1 MREPQR
7 VRHDFLVERGKNM
20 NIISKKKQGVI
31 AIICAIAMVVTSLTI
46 YNPREAKADTD
57 YSQLTYDY
65 KNKGEA
71 YMKGAETTKSQWR
84 VAVDTSQSTG
94 DIVNWMTK
102 GDGNLNFYNDM
113 FMNVTW
119 HGVYL
124 NATLEINGV
133 KVKDGAEGV
142 QLYAAAEIHVNAKTW
157 INNNAYNVVKVT
169 SADETQY
176 VTFIVATGN
185 KVDTST
191 EESTELQKPAAPTG
205 LVANI
210 NDLKTNYTIAF
221 ANVATATSYK
231 FYLDGKLV
239 KDITNGGVVTIE
251 ELKLEEGKTYTFGV
265 SAVNAAGE
273 SDISTVSV
281 TVPSKETETS
291 TGSTEETT
299 EAFDPST
306 ITEWTA
312 VKGSTTMSYYIA
324 NDAAGKVSVQ
334 PEMHGDNLYAAFKIA
349 AKFKSVVLNDESI
362 TPRDGAD
369 VEIAKTSFKE
379 GYNKLVV
386 TNFYGNESV
395 TIYFKVEKEEETT
408 TKPYKDGEVLVNE
421 SNVIKEVPAYES
433 GNEYQNEYK
442 NSGIKFVNGKKYVAE
457 VVVSST
463 AAKKIKLVFQKNGEK
478 NNNDWSPVAD
488 GYDVEIAAGNKVK
501 ITYVFTSNLNVD
513 DGIYDI
519 YLGSVADATTLVFES
534 KKLTTYNEVPAGVQ
548 TGIEVVPAPATYTV
562 TVDGAP
568 TSVAEGSTYTFGD
581 NAQGY
586 YDTTNSV
593 AYASGEKITVNSD
606 ITVTS
611 IKLNVAMQKG
621 ASVRLATPTGLRF
634 QTVITSGNDIAVS
647 DILNKDFVT
656 TGTLITTFDLFSA
669 NGNVLDKDSK
679 YTNLDIANSGWYN
692 DEVGKFCG
700 SIIKI
705 KTDNYEKK
713 FVGVGYATI
722 TYHNGD
728 KYSIYADVN
737 ETDNA
742 RSIYYVANAVKEAG
756 YKNCDAAQKAII
768 DKYLAKE
775 AF

>member
-1 MREPQR
+1 MI
-7 VRHDFLVERGKNM
+7 FIERGKNM

-31 AIICAIAMVVTSLTI
+31 AIICAIAMIVTSLTI
-46 YNPREAKADTD
+46 YNPRETKADNTD
-57 YSQLTYDY
+57 YSTLEFTKVTEPMDSTYAYCITENTLTDF
-65 KNKGEA
+65 G
-71 YMKGAETTKSQWR
+71 R
-84 VAVDTSQSTG
+84 
-94 DIVNWMTK
+94 
-102 GDGNLNFYNDM
+102 LNFYGTY
-113 FMNVTW
+113 FMQVIGSGNSKMKEATVTIDGKVQTDTTIAFDRADAITGFNVSN
-119 HGVYL
+119 L
-124 NATLEINGV
+124 S
-133 KVKDGAEGV
+133 
-142 QLYAAAEIHVNAKTW
+142 
-157 INNNAYNVVKVT
+157 NNAYHELKIEG
-169 SADETQY
+169 DG
-176 VTFIVATGN
+176 GN
-185 KVDTST
+185 ITIILKKGSVNGET
-191 EESTELQKPAAPTG
+191 EESTELKAPAAPDG

-210 NDLKTNYTIAF
+210 NDVKTNYTIAF

-231 FYLDGKLV
+231 FYLGEKFV
-239 KDITNGGVVTIE
+239 KEITNGGVVTIA
-251 ELKLEEGKTYTFGV
+251 ELQLVEGQTYTFGV

-273 SDISTVSV
+273 SAISTVEV
-281 TVPSKETETS
+281 TVPSKS
-291 TGSTEETT
+291 EETT
-299 EAFDPST
+299 EPTEPTEPFDPST
-306 ITEWTA
+306 ITDWTP
-312 VKGSTTMSYYIA
+312 VGSSTIMSYYIA
-324 NDAAGKVSVQ
+324 NDAAGKVSVK
-334 PEMHGDNLYAAFKIA
+334 PEMHGDNLYVAFSLA

-362 TPRDGAD
+362 TPRAGAD

-386 TNFYGNESV
+386 TDYYGKESV
-395 TIYFKVEKEEETT
+395 TIYFKVVSATEK
-408 TKPYKDGEVLVNE
+408 TKYK
-421 SNVIKEVPAYES
+421 
-433 GNEYQNEYK
+433 
-442 NSGIKFVNGKKYVAE
+442 
-457 VVVSST
+457 
-463 AAKKIKLVFQKNGEK
+463 
-478 NNNDWSPVAD
+478 
-488 GYDVEIAAGNKVK
+488 
-501 ITYVFTSNLNVD
+501 
-513 DGIYDI
+513 
-519 YLGSVADATTLVFES
+519 
-534 KKLTTYNEVPAGVQ
+534 
-548 TGIEVVPAPATYTV
+548 V
-562 TVDGAP
+562 TVDGTP
-568 TSVAEGSTYTFGD
+568 TEVEEGAEYTFGD

-586 YDTTNSV
+586 YDTTNKV

-634 QTVITSGNDIAVS
+634 QTVITSENDIAAS

-669 NGNVLDKDSK
+669 NGNVLNKDSK

-705 KTDNYEKK
+705 KTGNYEKK

>member
-1 MREPQR
+1 
-7 VRHDFLVERGKNM
+7 M
-20 NIISKKKQGVI
+20 NVISKKKQGII

-65 KNKGEA
+65 KNKGES
-71 YMKGAETTKSQWR
+71 YMKGAETTKSKWR

-102 GDGNLNFYNDM
+102 GDGNLNFYGEM

-119 HGVYL
+119 HGVYPD
-124 NATLEINGV
+124 ATLEINGV
-133 KVKDGAEGV
+133 KVEEGAEGV
-142 QLYAAAEIHVNAKTW
+142 QAYASAEIHVNAKTW

-169 SADETQY
+169 SKDETQY

-191 EESTELQKPAAPTG
+191 EESTELQKPVAPTG

-231 FYLDGKLV
+231 FYLDGEYK
-239 KDITNGGVVTIE
+239 KDITNGGIVTIE
-251 ELKLEEGKTYTFGV
+251 ELGLKAGQTYKFGV
-265 SAVNAAGE
+265 SAVNKAGE
-273 SDISTVSV
+273 SDISEISV
-281 TVPSKETETS
+281 TVPSKETET
-291 TGSTEETT
+291 TGSEETT
-299 EAFDPST
+299 ETLDPST
-306 ITEWTA
+306 IKDWTE
-312 VKGSTTMSYYIA
+312 VKDSKNTMLYYIA
-324 NDAAGKVSVQ
+324 NKASDKVSVK
-334 PEMHGDNLYAAFKIA
+334 PEMHGDNLYAAFTLA
-349 AKFKSVVLNDESI
+349 AKFKSVELNGETI
-362 TPRDGAD
+362 IPREGAD
-369 VEIAKTSFKE
+369 IEIPKTSFSKE
-379 GYNKLVV
+379 YNKLVV
-386 TNFYGNESV
+386 TNHYGSETV
-395 TIYFKVEKEEETT
+395 TIYFKVVSATEK
-408 TKPYKDGEVLVNE
+408 TKYK
-421 SNVIKEVPAYES
+421 
-433 GNEYQNEYK
+433 
-442 NSGIKFVNGKKYVAE
+442 
-457 VVVSST
+457 
-463 AAKKIKLVFQKNGEK
+463 
-478 NNNDWSPVAD
+478 
-488 GYDVEIAAGNKVK
+488 
-501 ITYVFTSNLNVD
+501 
-513 DGIYDI
+513 
-519 YLGSVADATTLVFES
+519 
-534 KKLTTYNEVPAGVQ
+534 
-548 TGIEVVPAPATYTV
+548 V
-562 TVDGAP
+562 TVDGTP
-568 TSVAEGSTYTFGD
+568 TEVEEGSTYTFGD

-586 YDTTNSV
+586 YDTTNKV
-593 AYASGEKITVNSD
+593 AYASGETITVNSN

-679 YTNLDIANSGWYN
+679 YTKLDIANSGWYD

-713 FVGVGYATI
+713 FVGVGYVTI
-722 TYHNGD
+722 KYNNGKTY
-728 KYSIYADVN
+728 SVYADVN

>member
-1 MREPQR
+1 
-7 VRHDFLVERGKNM
+7 M

-31 AIICAIAMVVTSLTI
+31 AIICAIAMIVTSLTI
-46 YNPREAKADTD
+46 YNPREAKADT
-57 YSQLTYDY
+57 S
-65 KNKGEA
+65 
-71 YMKGAETTKSQWR
+71 
-84 VAVDTSQSTG
+84 VAVDGKQYSVTVSDGSAWTG
-94 DIVNWMTK
+94 FVCQGIFDSARIHFAWGIGVDANSITASINENELKIDGKNANGMFIPLTEVSGLEIGSYEIVVKATTIASESSPAK
-102 GDGNLNFYNDM
+102 EI
-113 FMNVTW
+113 VAK
-119 HGVYL
+119 
-124 NATLEINGV
+124 ATLKIE
-133 KVKDGAEGV
+133 KVEG
-142 QLYAAAEIHVNAKTW
+142 T
-157 INNNAYNVVKVT
+157 
-169 SADETQY
+169 
-176 VTFIVATGN
+176 
-185 KVDTST
+185 
-191 EESTELQKPAAPTG
+191 TELQKPAAPTG

-210 NDLKTNYTIAF
+210 NALNTDYTIAF

-231 FYLDGKLV
+231 FYLDGKFV

-273 SDISTVSV
+273 SDISTVEV
-281 TVPSKETETS
+281 KVPSKETETS

-312 VKGSTTMSYYIA
+312 VGGSTKMSYYIA
-324 NDAAGKVSVQ
+324 NDAAGKVSVK
-334 PEMHGDNLYAAFKIA
+334 PEMHGDNLYAAFTIA

-362 TPRDGAD
+362 TPRGGAD

-386 TNFYGNESV
+386 TDYYGKESV

-408 TKPYKDGEVLVNE
+408 AKPYKDGEVLVNE
-421 SNVIKEVPAYES
+421 TNVTKEVPAYT
-433 GNEYQNEYK
+433 GGDYWQNEYNNAPVK
-442 NSGIKFVNGKKYVAE
+442 YVKGKKYVAE

-463 AAKKIKLVFQKNGEK
+463 AAKAIKLVFQRVNIWDFVDA
-478 NNNDWSPVAD
+478 NQ
-488 GYDVEIAAGNKVK
+488 GYEAKIAAGNKVK
-501 ITYVFTSNLNVD
+501 ITYVFEATQETDNGNF
-513 DGIYDI
+513 DI

-548 TGIEVVPAPATYTV
+548 TGVEVLSAPATYTV
-562 TVDGAP
+562 TVDGTP
-568 TSVAEGSTYTFGD
+568 TSVTEGSTYTFGD

-669 NGNVLDKDSK
+669 NGNVL
-679 YTNLDIANSGWYN
+679 
-692 DEVGKFCG
+692 
-700 SIIKI
+700 I
-705 KTDNYEKK
+705 KT
-713 FVGVGYATI
+713 
-722 TYHNGD
+722 
-728 KYSIYADVN
+728 
-737 ETDNA
+737 
-742 RSIYYVANAVKEAG
+742 AN
-756 YKNCDAAQKAII
+756 ILI
-768 DKYLAKE
+768 
-775 AF
+775 

>member
-1 MREPQR
+1 
-7 VRHDFLVERGKNM
+7 M

-94 DIVNWMTK
+94 DIVNWMTT
-102 GDGNLNFYNDM
+102 GDGNLNFYGEM

-119 HGVYL
+119 HGVYPD
-124 NATLEINGV
+124 ATLEINGV
-133 KVKDGAEGV
+133 KVEKGAEGV
-142 QLYAAAEIHVNAKTW
+142 QVYAAAEIHVNAKNW

-191 EESTELQKPAAPTG
+191 EESTELQKPAAPIG

-231 FYLDGKLV
+231 FYLDGKFV

-281 TVPSKETETS
+281 TVPSKETET
-291 TGSTEETT
+291 TKGSEETT
-299 EAFDPST
+299 ETFDPST

-312 VKGSTTMSYYIA
+312 VGGSTTMSYYIA
-324 NDAAGKVSVQ
+324 NDAAGKVSVK
-334 PEMHGDNLYAAFKIA
+334 PEMHGDSLYAAFALA

-362 TPRDGAD
+362 TPCDGAD

-386 TNFYGNESV
+386 TDFYGKESV

-408 TKPYKDGEVLVNE
+408 TKPYKDGEVLVND
-421 SNVIKEVPAYES
+421 SNVTKEVPAYEN
-433 GNEYQNEYK
+433 GYYWQNEY
-442 NSGIKFVNGKKYVAE
+442 NNAPVNYVKGKKYVAE

-463 AAKKIKLVFQKNGEK
+463 AAKKIKLVFQRVNIWDFVDA
-478 NNNDWSPVAD
+478 NS
-488 GYDVEIAAGNKVK
+488 GYEAEIAAGNKVK
-501 ITYVFTSNLNVD
+501 ITYVFEATQETDNGNF
-513 DGIYDI
+513 DI

-548 TGIEVVPAPATYTV
+548 TGVEVVSAPATYTV
-562 TVDGAP
+562 TVDGTP
-568 TSVAEGSTYTFGD
+568 TSVTEGSTYTFGD

-593 AYASGEKITVNSD
+593 AYASGETITVNSN

-611 IKLNVAMQKG
+611 INLNVAMQKG

-705 KTDNYEKK
+705 KTGNYEKK

-742 RSIYYVANAVKEAG
+742 RSIYYVANAVKDAG

>member
-1 MREPQR
+1 
-7 VRHDFLVERGKNM
+7 M

-94 DIVNWMTK
+94 DIVNWMTT
-102 GDGNLNFYNDM
+102 GDGNLNFYGEM

-119 HGVYL
+119 HGVYPD
-124 NATLEINGV
+124 ATLEINGV
-133 KVKDGAEGV
+133 KVEKGAEGV
-142 QLYAAAEIHVNAKTW
+142 QVYAAAEIHVNAKNW

-231 FYLDGKLV
+231 FYLDGKFV

-281 TVPSKETETS
+281 TVPSKETET
-291 TGSTEETT
+291 TKGSEETT
-299 EAFDPST
+299 ETFDPST

-312 VKGSTTMSYYIA
+312 VGGSTTMSYYIA
-324 NDAAGKVSVQ
+324 NDAAGKVSVK
-334 PEMHGDNLYAAFKIA
+334 PEMHGDSLYAAFALA

-362 TPRDGAD
+362 TPRGGAD

-386 TNFYGNESV
+386 TDFYGKESV

-408 TKPYKDGEVLVNE
+408 TKPYKDGEVLVND
-421 SNVIKEVPAYES
+421 SNVTKEVPAYEN
-433 GNEYQNEYK
+433 GDYWQNEY
-442 NSGIKFVNGKKYVAE
+442 NNAPVNYVKGKKYVAE

-463 AAKKIKLVFQKNGEK
+463 AAKKIKLVFQRVNIWDFVDA
-478 NNNDWSPVAD
+478 NS
-488 GYDVEIAAGNKVK
+488 GYEAEIAAGNKVK
-501 ITYVFTSNLNVD
+501 ITYVFEATQETDNGNF
-513 DGIYDI
+513 DI

-548 TGIEVVPAPATYTV
+548 TGVEVVSAPATYTV
-562 TVDGAP
+562 TVDGTP
-568 TSVAEGSTYTFGD
+568 TSVTEGSTYTFGD

-586 YDTTNSV
+586 YDKTNSV

-634 QTVITSGNDIAVS
+634 QTVITSGNDIAAS

-669 NGNVLDKDSK
+669 NGNVLNKDSK

-705 KTDNYEKK
+705 KTGNYEKK

>member
-1 MREPQR
+1 
-7 VRHDFLVERGKNM
+7 M
-20 NIISKKKQGVI
+20 NVISKKKQGII

-65 KNKGEA
+65 KNKGES
-71 YMKGAETTKSQWR
+71 YMKGAETTKSKWR

-102 GDGNLNFYNDM
+102 GDGNLNFYGEM

-119 HGVYL
+119 HGVYPD
-124 NATLEINGV
+124 ATLEINGV
-133 KVKDGAEGV
+133 KVEEGAEGV
-142 QLYAAAEIHVNAKTW
+142 QAYASAEIHVNAKTW

-169 SADETQY
+169 SKDETQY

-191 EESTELQKPAAPTG
+191 EESTELQKPVAPTG

-231 FYLDGKLV
+231 FYLDGEYK
-239 KDITNGGVVTIE
+239 KDITNGGIVTIE
-251 ELKLEEGKTYTFGV
+251 ELGLKAGQTYKFGV
-265 SAVNAAGE
+265 SAVNKAGE
-273 SDISTVSV
+273 SDISEISV
-281 TVPSKETETS
+281 TVPSKETET
-291 TGSTEETT
+291 TKGSEETT
-299 EAFDPST
+299 ETFDPST

-312 VKGSTTMSYYIA
+312 VGGSTTMSYYIA
-324 NDAAGKVSVQ
+324 NDAAGKVSVK
-334 PEMHGDNLYAAFKIA
+334 PEMHGDSLYAAFALA

-362 TPRDGAD
+362 TPRGGAD

-386 TNFYGNESV
+386 TDFYGKESV

-408 TKPYKDGEVLVNE
+408 TKPYKDGEVLVND
-421 SNVIKEVPAYES
+421 SNVTKEVPAYEN
-433 GNEYQNEYK
+433 GDYWQNEY
-442 NSGIKFVNGKKYVAE
+442 NNAPVNYVKGKKYVAE

-463 AAKKIKLVFQKNGEK
+463 AAKKIKLVFQRVNIWDFVDA
-478 NNNDWSPVAD
+478 NS
-488 GYDVEIAAGNKVK
+488 GYEAEIAAGNKVK
-501 ITYVFTSNLNVD
+501 ITYVFEATQETDNGNF
-513 DGIYDI
+513 DI

-548 TGIEVVPAPATYTV
+548 TGVEVVSAPATYTV
-562 TVDGAP
+562 TVDGTP
-568 TSVAEGSTYTFGD
+568 TSVTEGSTYTFGD

-593 AYASGEKITVNSD
+593 AYASGETITVNSN

-611 IKLNVAMQKG
+611 INLNVAMQKG

-705 KTDNYEKK
+705 KTGNYEKK

-742 RSIYYVANAVKEAG
+742 RSIYYVANAVKDAG

>member
-1 MREPQR
+1 
-7 VRHDFLVERGKNM
+7 M
-20 NIISKKKQGVI
+20 NVISKKKQGII

-65 KNKGEA
+65 KNKGES
-71 YMKGAETTKSQWR
+71 YMKGAETTKSKWR

-102 GDGNLNFYNDM
+102 GDGNLNFYGEM
-113 FMNVTW
+113 FTNVTW
-119 HGVYL
+119 HGVYPD
-124 NATLEINGV
+124 ATLEINGV
-133 KVKDGAEGV
+133 KVEEGAEGV
-142 QLYAAAEIHVNAKTW
+142 QAYASAEIHVNAKTW

-169 SADETQY
+169 SKDETQY

-191 EESTELQKPAAPTG
+191 EESTELQKPVAPTG

-231 FYLDGKLV
+231 FYLDGEYK
-239 KDITNGGVVTIE
+239 KDITNGGIVTIE
-251 ELKLEEGKTYTFGV
+251 ELGLKAGQTYKFGV
-265 SAVNAAGE
+265 SAVNKAGE
-273 SDISTVSV
+273 SDISEISV
-281 TVPSKETETS
+281 TVPSKETET
-291 TGSTEETT
+291 TGSEETT
-299 EAFDPST
+299 ETLDPST
-306 ITEWTA
+306 IKDWTE
-312 VKGSTTMSYYIA
+312 VKDSKNTMLYYIA
-324 NDAAGKVSVQ
+324 NKASDKVSVK
-334 PEMHGDNLYAAFKIA
+334 PEMHGDNLYAAFTLA
-349 AKFKSVVLNDESI
+349 AKFKSVELNGETI
-362 TPRDGAD
+362 IPREGAD
-369 VEIAKTSFKE
+369 IEIPKTSFSKE
-379 GYNKLVV
+379 YNKLVV
-386 TNFYGNESV
+386 TNHYGSETV
-395 TIYFKVEKEEETT
+395 TIYFKVVSATEK
-408 TKPYKDGEVLVNE
+408 TKYK
-421 SNVIKEVPAYES
+421 
-433 GNEYQNEYK
+433 
-442 NSGIKFVNGKKYVAE
+442 
-457 VVVSST
+457 
-463 AAKKIKLVFQKNGEK
+463 
-478 NNNDWSPVAD
+478 
-488 GYDVEIAAGNKVK
+488 
-501 ITYVFTSNLNVD
+501 
-513 DGIYDI
+513 
-519 YLGSVADATTLVFES
+519 
-534 KKLTTYNEVPAGVQ
+534 
-548 TGIEVVPAPATYTV
+548 V
-562 TVDGAP
+562 TVDGTP
-568 TSVAEGSTYTFGD
+568 TEVEEGSTYTFGD

-586 YDTTNSV
+586 YDKTNSV

-634 QTVITSGNDIAVS
+634 QTVITSGNDIAES

-669 NGNVLDKDSK
+669 NGNVLNKDSK

-705 KTDNYEKK
+705 KTGNYEKK

>member
-1 MREPQR
+1 
-7 VRHDFLVERGKNM
+7 M
-20 NIISKKKQGVI
+20 NVISKKKQGII

-65 KNKGEA
+65 KNKGES
-71 YMKGAETTKSQWR
+71 YMKGAETTKSKWR

-102 GDGNLNFYNDM
+102 GDGNLNFYGEM

-119 HGVYL
+119 HGVYPD
-124 NATLEINGV
+124 ATLEINGV
-133 KVKDGAEGV
+133 KVEERAEGV
-142 QLYAAAEIHVNAKTW
+142 QAYASAEIHVNAKTW

-169 SADETQY
+169 SKDETQY

-191 EESTELQKPAAPTG
+191 EESTELQKPVAPTV

-231 FYLDGKLV
+231 FYLDGEYK
-239 KDITNGGVVTIE
+239 KDITNGGIVTIE
-251 ELKLEEGKTYTFGV
+251 ELGLKAGQTYKFGV
-265 SAVNAAGE
+265 SAVNKAGE
-273 SDISTVSV
+273 SDISEISV
-281 TVPSKETETS
+281 TVPSKETET
-291 TGSTEETT
+291 TGSEETT
-299 EAFDPST
+299 ETLDPST
-306 ITEWTA
+306 IKDWTE
-312 VKGSTTMSYYIA
+312 VKDSKNTMLYYIA
-324 NDAAGKVSVQ
+324 NKASDKVLVK
-334 PEMHGDNLYAAFKIA
+334 PEMHGDNLYAAFTLA
-349 AKFKSVVLNDESI
+349 AKFKSVELNGETI
-362 TPRDGAD
+362 IPREGAD
-369 VEIAKTSFKE
+369 IEIPKTSFSKE
-379 GYNKLVV
+379 YNKLVV
-386 TNFYGNESV
+386 TNHYGSETV
-395 TIYFKVEKEEETT
+395 TIYFKVVSATEK
-408 TKPYKDGEVLVNE
+408 TKYK
-421 SNVIKEVPAYES
+421 
-433 GNEYQNEYK
+433 
-442 NSGIKFVNGKKYVAE
+442 
-457 VVVSST
+457 
-463 AAKKIKLVFQKNGEK
+463 
-478 NNNDWSPVAD
+478 
-488 GYDVEIAAGNKVK
+488 
-501 ITYVFTSNLNVD
+501 
-513 DGIYDI
+513 
-519 YLGSVADATTLVFES
+519 
-534 KKLTTYNEVPAGVQ
+534 
-548 TGIEVVPAPATYTV
+548 V
-562 TVDGAP
+562 TVDGTP
-568 TSVAEGSTYTFGD
+568 TEVEEGSTYTFGD

-586 YDTTNSV
+586 YDKTNSV

-634 QTVITSGNDIAVS
+634 QTVITSGNDIAES

-669 NGNVLDKDSK
+669 NGNVLNKDSK

-705 KTDNYEKK
+705 KTGNYEKK

-742 RSIYYVANAVKEAG
+742 RSIYYAVKEAG

>member
-1 MREPQR
+1 M
-7 VRHDFLVERGKNM
+7 
-20 NIISKKKQGVI
+20 
-31 AIICAIAMVVTSLTI
+31 
-46 YNPREAKADTD
+46 
-57 YSQLTYDY
+57 
-65 KNKGEA
+65 
-71 YMKGAETTKSQWR
+71 
-84 VAVDTSQSTG
+84 AVDTSQSTG
-94 DIVNWMTK
+94 NIVKWMTT
-102 GDGNLNFYNDM
+102 GNGTLDFYNDM
-113 FMNVTW
+113 FMKVIW
-119 HGVYL
+119 HGDYSD
-124 NATLEINGV
+124 ATLEINGK
-133 KVKDGAEGV
+133 KVESKAEGV
-142 QLYAAAEIHVNAKTW
+142 QVYAPAEIHVNAKTW

-169 SADETQY
+169 SKDEKQY

-191 EESTELQKPAAPTG
+191 EESTELQKPAAPTS

-210 NDLKTNYTIAF
+210 NALNTDYTIAF
-221 ANVATATSYK
+221 ANVPTAERYE
-231 FYLDGKLV
+231 FYLDGVYKR
-239 KDITNGGVVTIE
+239 DITNGGVVTIE
-251 ELKLEEGKTYTFGV
+251 ELNLKAGQTYTFGV
-265 SAVNAAGE
+265 RAVNAAGKSE
-273 SDISTVSV
+273 ITTVSV
-281 TVPSKETETS
+281 TVPSKT
-291 TGSTEETT
+291 TGSEETT
-299 EAFDPST
+299 ETLDPST
-306 ITEWTA
+306 IKDWTE
-312 VKGSTTMSYYIA
+312 VGNSNKTMLYYIA
-324 NDAAGKVSVQ
+324 NKASDKVPTK
-334 PEMHGDNLYAAFKIA
+334 PEIRGDNLFASFTLAPKYK
-349 AKFKSVVLNDESI
+349 VELNGKAVK
-362 TPRDGAD
+362 PLDGA
-369 VEIAKTSFKE
+369 EISIAKTSFEE

-386 TNFYGNESV
+386 TNYYGNDSV
-395 TIYFKVEKEEETT
+395 TIY
-408 TKPYKDGEVLVNE
+408 
-421 SNVIKEVPAYES
+421 IK
-433 GNEYQNEYK
+433 
-442 NSGIKFVNGKKYVAE
+442 
-457 VVVSST
+457 VVSAT
-463 AAKKIKLVFQKNGEK
+463 EK
-478 NNNDWSPVAD
+478 TK
-488 GYDVEIAAGNKVK
+488 YK
-501 ITYVFTSNLNVD
+501 
-513 DGIYDI
+513 
-519 YLGSVADATTLVFES
+519 
-534 KKLTTYNEVPAGVQ
+534 
-548 TGIEVVPAPATYTV
+548 V
-562 TVDGAP
+562 TVDGTP
-568 TSVAEGSTYTFGD
+568 TEVEEGSTYTFGD

-634 QTVITSGNDIAVS
+634 QTVITSGNDIAAS

-669 NGNVLDKDSK
+669 NGNVLNKDSK

-705 KTDNYEKK
+705 KTGNYEKK

>member
-1 MREPQR
+1 
-7 VRHDFLVERGKNM
+7 M

-94 DIVNWMTK
+94 DIVNWMTT
-102 GDGNLNFYNDM
+102 GDGNLNFYGEM

-119 HGVYL
+119 HGVYPD
-124 NATLEINGV
+124 ATLEINGV
-133 KVKDGAEGV
+133 KVEKGAEGV
-142 QLYAAAEIHVNAKTW
+142 QVYAAAEIHVNAKNW

-191 EESTELQKPAAPTG
+191 EESTELQKPAAPIG

-231 FYLDGKLV
+231 FYLDGKFV

-281 TVPSKETETS
+281 TVPSKETET
-291 TGSTEETT
+291 TKGSEETT
-299 EAFDPST
+299 ETFDPST

-312 VKGSTTMSYYIA
+312 VGGSTTMSYYIA
-324 NDAAGKVSVQ
+324 NDAAGKVSVK
-334 PEMHGDNLYAAFKIA
+334 PEMHGDSLYAAFALA

-362 TPRDGAD
+362 TPRGGAD

-386 TNFYGNESV
+386 TDFYGKESV

-408 TKPYKDGEVLVNE
+408 TKPYKDGEVLVND
-421 SNVIKEVPAYES
+421 SNVTKEVPAYEN
-433 GNEYQNEYK
+433 GDYWQNEY
-442 NSGIKFVNGKKYVAE
+442 NNAPVNYVKGKKYVAE

-463 AAKKIKLVFQKNGEK
+463 AAKKIKLVFQRVNIWDFVDA
-478 NNNDWSPVAD
+478 NS
-488 GYDVEIAAGNKVK
+488 GYEAEIAAGNKVK
-501 ITYVFTSNLNVD
+501 ITYVFEATQETDNGNF
-513 DGIYDI
+513 DI

-548 TGIEVVPAPATYTV
+548 TGVEVVSAPATYTV
-562 TVDGAP
+562 TVDGTP
-568 TSVAEGSTYTFGD
+568 TSVTEGSTYTFGD

-593 AYASGEKITVNSD
+593 AYASGETITVNSN

-611 IKLNVAMQKG
+611 INLNVAMQKG

-705 KTDNYEKK
+705 KTGNYEKK

-742 RSIYYVANAVKEAG
+742 RSIYYVANAVKDAG

>member
-1 MREPQR
+1 MI
-7 VRHDFLVERGKNM
+7 FIERGKNM

-31 AIICAIAMVVTSLTI
+31 AIICAIAMIVTSLTI
-46 YNPREAKADTD
+46 YNPRETKADNTD
-57 YSQLTYDY
+57 YSTLEFTKVTEPMDSTYAYCITENTLTDF
-65 KNKGEA
+65 G
-71 YMKGAETTKSQWR
+71 R
-84 VAVDTSQSTG
+84 
-94 DIVNWMTK
+94 
-102 GDGNLNFYNDM
+102 LNFYGTY
-113 FMNVTW
+113 FMQVIGSGNSKMKEATVTIDGKVQTDTTIAFDRADAITGFNVSN
-119 HGVYL
+119 L
-124 NATLEINGV
+124 S
-133 KVKDGAEGV
+133 
-142 QLYAAAEIHVNAKTW
+142 
-157 INNNAYNVVKVT
+157 NNAYHELKIEG
-169 SADETQY
+169 DG
-176 VTFIVATGN
+176 GN
-185 KVDTST
+185 ITIILKKGSVNGET
-191 EESTELQKPAAPTG
+191 EESTELKAPAAPDG

-210 NDLKTNYTIAF
+210 NDVKTNYTIAF

-231 FYLDGKLV
+231 FYLGEKFV
-239 KDITNGGVVTIE
+239 KEITNGGVVTIA
-251 ELKLEEGKTYTFGV
+251 ELQLVEGQTYTFGV

-273 SDISTVSV
+273 SAISTVEV
-281 TVPSKETETS
+281 TVPSKS
-291 TGSTEETT
+291 EETT
-299 EAFDPST
+299 EPTEPTEPFDPST
-306 ITEWTA
+306 ITDWTP
-312 VKGSTTMSYYIA
+312 VGSSTIMSYYIA
-324 NDAAGKVSVQ
+324 NDASKKVTVK
-334 PEMHGDNLYAAFKIA
+334 PEMHGDNLYVAFSLA

-362 TPRDGAD
+362 TPRAGAD

-386 TNFYGNESV
+386 TDYYGKESV
-395 TIYFKVEKEEETT
+395 TIYFKVVSATEK
-408 TKPYKDGEVLVNE
+408 TKYK
-421 SNVIKEVPAYES
+421 
-433 GNEYQNEYK
+433 
-442 NSGIKFVNGKKYVAE
+442 
-457 VVVSST
+457 
-463 AAKKIKLVFQKNGEK
+463 
-478 NNNDWSPVAD
+478 
-488 GYDVEIAAGNKVK
+488 
-501 ITYVFTSNLNVD
+501 
-513 DGIYDI
+513 
-519 YLGSVADATTLVFES
+519 
-534 KKLTTYNEVPAGVQ
+534 
-548 TGIEVVPAPATYTV
+548 V
-562 TVDGAP
+562 TVDGTP
-568 TSVAEGSTYTFGD
+568 TEVEEGAEYTFGD

-586 YDTTNSV
+586 YDTTNKV

-634 QTVITSGNDIAVS
+634 QTVITSENDIAAS

-669 NGNVLDKDSK
+669 NGNVLNKDSK

-705 KTDNYEKK
+705 KTGNYEKK

>member
-1 MREPQR
+1 
-7 VRHDFLVERGKNM
+7 M

-94 DIVNWMTK
+94 DIVNWMTT
-102 GDGNLNFYNDM
+102 GDGNLNFYGEM

-119 HGVYL
+119 HGVYPD
-124 NATLEINGV
+124 ATLEINGV
-133 KVKDGAEGV
+133 KVEKGAEGV
-142 QLYAAAEIHVNAKTW
+142 QVYAAAEIHVNAKNW

-231 FYLDGKLV
+231 FYLDGKFV

-281 TVPSKETETS
+281 TVPSKETET
-291 TGSTEETT
+291 TKGSEETT
-299 EAFDPST
+299 ETFDPST

-312 VKGSTTMSYYIA
+312 VGGSTTMSYYIA
-324 NDAAGKVSVQ
+324 NDAAGKVSVK
-334 PEMHGDNLYAAFKIA
+334 PEMHGDSLYAAFALA

-362 TPRDGAD
+362 TPRGGAD

-386 TNFYGNESV
+386 TDFYGKESV

-408 TKPYKDGEVLVNE
+408 TKPYKDGEVLVND
-421 SNVIKEVPAYES
+421 SNVTKEVPAYEN
-433 GNEYQNEYK
+433 GDYWQNEY
-442 NSGIKFVNGKKYVAE
+442 NNAPVNYVKGKKYVAE

-463 AAKKIKLVFQKNGEK
+463 AAKKIKLVFQRVNIWDFVDA
-478 NNNDWSPVAD
+478 NS
-488 GYDVEIAAGNKVK
+488 GYEAEIAAGNKVK
-501 ITYVFTSNLNVD
+501 ITYVFEATQETDNGNF
-513 DGIYDI
+513 DI

-534 KKLTTYNEVPAGVQ
+534 KKLATYNEVPAGVQ
-548 TGIEVVPAPATYTV
+548 TGVEVVSAPATYTV
-562 TVDGAP
+562 TVDGTP
-568 TSVAEGSTYTFGD
+568 TSVTEGSTYTFGD

-593 AYASGEKITVNSD
+593 AYASGETITVNSN

-611 IKLNVAMQKG
+611 INLNVAMQKG

-705 KTDNYEKK
+705 KTGNYEKK

-742 RSIYYVANAVKEAG
+742 RSIYYVANAVKDAG

>member
-1 MREPQR
+1 
-7 VRHDFLVERGKNM
+7 M

-94 DIVNWMTK
+94 DIVNWMTT
-102 GDGNLNFYNDM
+102 GDGNLNFYGEM

-119 HGVYL
+119 HGVYPD
-124 NATLEINGV
+124 ATLEINGV
-133 KVKDGAEGV
+133 KVEKGAEGV
-142 QLYAAAEIHVNAKTW
+142 QVYAAAEIHVNAKNW

-231 FYLDGKLV
+231 FYLDGKFV

-281 TVPSKETETS
+281 TVPSKETET
-291 TGSTEETT
+291 TKGSEETT
-299 EAFDPST
+299 ETFDPST

-312 VKGSTTMSYYIA
+312 VGGSTTMSYYIA
-324 NDAAGKVSVQ
+324 NDAAGKVSVK
-334 PEMHGDNLYAAFKIA
+334 PEMHGDSLYAAFALA

-362 TPRDGAD
+362 TPRGGAD

-386 TNFYGNESV
+386 TDFYGKESV

-408 TKPYKDGEVLVNE
+408 TKPYKDGEVLVND
-421 SNVIKEVPAYES
+421 SNVTKEVPAYEN
-433 GNEYQNEYK
+433 GDYWQNEY
-442 NSGIKFVNGKKYVAE
+442 NNAPVNYVKGKKYVAE

-463 AAKKIKLVFQKNGEK
+463 AAKKIKLVFQRVNIWDFVDA
-478 NNNDWSPVAD
+478 NS
-488 GYDVEIAAGNKVK
+488 GYEAEIAAGNKVK
-501 ITYVFTSNLNVD
+501 ITYVFEATQETDNGNF
-513 DGIYDI
+513 DI

-548 TGIEVVPAPATYTV
+548 TGVEVVSAPATYTV
-562 TVDGAP
+562 TVDGTP
-568 TSVAEGSTYTFGD
+568 TSVTEGSTYTFGD

-593 AYASGEKITVNSD
+593 AYASGETITVNSN

-611 IKLNVAMQKG
+611 INLNVAMQKG

-669 NGNVLDKDSK
+669 NGSVLNKDSK
-679 YTNLDIANSGWYN
+679 YTKLDIANSGWYD

-713 FVGVGYATI
+713 FVGVGYVTI
-722 TYHNGD
+722 KYNNGKTY
-728 KYSIYADVN
+728 SVCADVN

>member
-1 MREPQR
+1 
-7 VRHDFLVERGKNM
+7 M

-94 DIVNWMTK
+94 DIVNWMTT
-102 GDGNLNFYNDM
+102 GDGNLNFYGEM

-119 HGVYL
+119 HGVYPD
-124 NATLEINGV
+124 ATLEINGV
-133 KVKDGAEGV
+133 KVEKGAEGV
-142 QLYAAAEIHVNAKTW
+142 QVYAAAEIHVNAKNW

-231 FYLDGKLV
+231 FYLDGKFV

-281 TVPSKETETS
+281 TVPSKETET
-291 TGSTEETT
+291 TKGSEETT
-299 EAFDPST
+299 ETFDPST

-312 VKGSTTMSYYIA
+312 VGGSTTMSYYIA
-324 NDAAGKVSVQ
+324 NDAAGKVSVK
-334 PEMHGDNLYAAFKIA
+334 PEMHGDSLYAAFALA

-362 TPRDGAD
+362 TPRGGAD

-386 TNFYGNESV
+386 TDFYGKESV

-408 TKPYKDGEVLVNE
+408 TKPYKDGEVLVND
-421 SNVIKEVPAYES
+421 SNVTKEVPAYEN
-433 GNEYQNEYK
+433 GDYWQNEY
-442 NSGIKFVNGKKYVAE
+442 NNAPVNYVKGKKYVAE

-463 AAKKIKLVFQKNGEK
+463 AAKKIKLVFQRVNIWDFVDA
-478 NNNDWSPVAD
+478 NS
-488 GYDVEIAAGNKVK
+488 GYEAEIAAGNKVK
-501 ITYVFTSNLNVD
+501 ITYVFEATQETDNGNF
-513 DGIYDI
+513 DI

-548 TGIEVVPAPATYTV
+548 TGVEVVSAPATYTV
-562 TVDGAP
+562 TVDGTP
-568 TSVAEGSTYTFGD
+568 TSVTEGSTYTFGD

-593 AYASGEKITVNSD
+593 AYASGETITVNSN

-611 IKLNVAMQKG
+611 INLNVAMQKG
-621 ASVRLATPTGLRF
+621 TSVRLATPTGLRF

-656 TGTLITTFDLFSA
+656 TGTLITTFVYL
-669 NGNVLDKDSK
+669 VQMEMYL
-679 YTNLDIANSGWYN
+679 
-692 DEVGKFCG
+692 
-700 SIIKI
+700 I
-705 KTDNYEKK
+705 KT
-713 FVGVGYATI
+713 
-722 TYHNGD
+722 
-728 KYSIYADVN
+728 
-737 ETDNA
+737 
-742 RSIYYVANAVKEAG
+742 AN
-756 YKNCDAAQKAII
+756 ILI
-768 DKYLAKE
+768 
-775 AF
+775 

>member
-1 MREPQR
+1 
-7 VRHDFLVERGKNM
+7 M

-94 DIVNWMTK
+94 DIVNWMTT
-102 GDGNLNFYNDM
+102 GDGNLNFYGEM

-119 HGVYL
+119 HGVYPD
-124 NATLEINGV
+124 ATLEINGV
-133 KVKDGAEGV
+133 KVEKGAEGV
-142 QLYAAAEIHVNAKTW
+142 QVYAAAEIHVNAKNW

-231 FYLDGKLV
+231 FYLDGKFV

-281 TVPSKETETS
+281 TVPSKETET
-291 TGSTEETT
+291 TKGSEETT
-299 EAFDPST
+299 ETFDPST

-312 VKGSTTMSYYIA
+312 VGGSTTMSYYIA
-324 NDAAGKVSVQ
+324 NDAAGKVSVK
-334 PEMHGDNLYAAFKIA
+334 PEMHGDSLYAAFALA

-362 TPRDGAD
+362 TPRGGAD

-386 TNFYGNESV
+386 TDFYGKESV

-408 TKPYKDGEVLVNE
+408 TKPYKDGEVLVND
-421 SNVIKEVPAYES
+421 SNVTKEVPAYEN
-433 GNEYQNEYK
+433 GDYWQNEY
-442 NSGIKFVNGKKYVAE
+442 NNAPVNYVKGKKYVAE

-463 AAKKIKLVFQKNGEK
+463 AAKKIKLVFQRVNIWDFVDA
-478 NNNDWSPVAD
+478 NS
-488 GYDVEIAAGNKVK
+488 GYEAEIAAGNKVK
-501 ITYVFTSNLNVD
+501 ITYVFEATQETDNGNF
-513 DGIYDI
+513 DI

-548 TGIEVVPAPATYTV
+548 TGVEVVSAPATYTV
-562 TVDGAP
+562 IVDGTP
-568 TSVAEGSTYTFGD
+568 TSVTEGSTYTFGD

-593 AYASGEKITVNSD
+593 AYASGETITVNSN

-611 IKLNVAMQKG
+611 INLNVAMQKG

-705 KTDNYEKK
+705 KTGNYEKK

-742 RSIYYVANAVKEAG
+742 RSIYYVANAVKDAG

>member
-1 MREPQR
+1 
-7 VRHDFLVERGKNM
+7 M

-31 AIICAIAMVVTSLTI
+31 AIICAIAMIVTSLTI

-94 DIVNWMTK
+94 DIVNWMTT
-102 GDGNLNFYNDM
+102 GDGNLNFYGEM

-119 HGVYL
+119 QGVYPD
-124 NATLEINGV
+124 ATLEINGV
-133 KVKDGAEGV
+133 KVEKGAEGV
-142 QLYAAAEIHVNAKTW
+142 QVYAAAEIHVNAKNW

-231 FYLDGKLV
+231 FYLDGKFV

-281 TVPSKETETS
+281 TVPSKETET
-291 TGSTEETT
+291 TKGSEETT
-299 EAFDPST
+299 ETFDPST

-312 VKGSTTMSYYIA
+312 VGGSTTMSYYIA
-324 NDAAGKVSVQ
+324 NDAAGKVSVK
-334 PEMHGDNLYAAFKIA
+334 PEMHGDSLYAAFALA

-362 TPRDGAD
+362 TPRGGAD

-386 TNFYGNESV
+386 TDFYGKESV

-408 TKPYKDGEVLVNE
+408 TKPYKDGEVLVND
-421 SNVIKEVPAYES
+421 SNVTKEVPAYEN
-433 GNEYQNEYK
+433 GDYWQNEY
-442 NSGIKFVNGKKYVAE
+442 NNAPVNYVKGKKYVAE

-463 AAKKIKLVFQKNGEK
+463 AAKKIKLVFQRVNIWDFVDA
-478 NNNDWSPVAD
+478 NS
-488 GYDVEIAAGNKVK
+488 GYEAEIAAGNKVK
-501 ITYVFTSNLNVD
+501 ITYVFEATQETDNGNF
-513 DGIYDI
+513 DI

-548 TGIEVVPAPATYTV
+548 TGVEVVSAPATYTV
-562 TVDGAP
+562 TVDGTP
-568 TSVAEGSTYTFGD
+568 TSVTEGSTYTFGD

-593 AYASGEKITVNSD
+593 AYASGETITVNSN

-611 IKLNVAMQKG
+611 INLNVAMQKG

-669 NGNVLDKDSK
+669 NGSVLNKDSK
-679 YTNLDIANSGWYN
+679 YTKLDIANSGWYD

-713 FVGVGYATI
+713 FVGVGYVTI
-722 TYHNGD
+722 KYNNGKTY
-728 KYSIYADVN
+728 SVCADVN

>member
-1 MREPQR
+1 
-7 VRHDFLVERGKNM
+7 M

-46 YNPREAKADTD
+46 YNPREAKADT
-57 YSQLTYDY
+57 S
-65 KNKGEA
+65 
-71 YMKGAETTKSQWR
+71 
-84 VAVDTSQSTG
+84 VAVDGKQYSVTVSDGSAWTG
-94 DIVNWMTK
+94 FVCQGIFDSARIHFAWGIGVDANSITASINENELKIDGKNANGMFIPLTEVSGLEIGSYEIVVKATTIASESSPAK
-102 GDGNLNFYNDM
+102 EIIAK
-113 FMNVTW
+113 
-119 HGVYL
+119 
-124 NATLEINGV
+124 ATLKIE
-133 KVKDGAEGV
+133 KVEG
-142 QLYAAAEIHVNAKTW
+142 T
-157 INNNAYNVVKVT
+157 
-169 SADETQY
+169 
-176 VTFIVATGN
+176 
-185 KVDTST
+185 
-191 EESTELQKPAAPTG
+191 TELQKPAAPTG

-210 NDLKTNYTIAF
+210 NALNTDYTIAF

-231 FYLDGKLV
+231 LYLDGKFV

-273 SDISTVSV
+273 SDISTVEV
-281 TVPSKETETS
+281 KVPSKETETS

-312 VKGSTTMSYYIA
+312 VGGSTKMSYYIA
-324 NDAAGKVSVQ
+324 NDAAGKVNVK
-334 PEMHGDNLYAAFKIA
+334 PEMHGDNLYAAFTLA

-386 TNFYGNESV
+386 TDFYGKESV
-395 TIYFKVEKEEETT
+395 TIYFKVAKTT
-408 TKPYKDGEVLVNE
+408 TPSYKDGEVLVNE
-421 SNVIKEVPAYES
+421 TNVTKELPAYT
-433 GNEYQNEYK
+433 GGDYWQNEY
-442 NSGIKFVNGKKYVAE
+442 NNAPVNYVEGKKYVAE

-463 AAKKIKLVFQKNGEK
+463 AAKKIKLVFQRVNIW
-478 NNNDWSPVAD
+478 DFVDAD
-488 GYDVEIAAGNKVK
+488 SGYEAEIAAGNKVK
-501 ITYVFTSNLNVD
+501 ITYVFEATKSTDNGNF
-513 DGIYDI
+513 DI

-548 TGIEVVPAPATYTV
+548 TGAEVLPAPATYTV

-568 TSVAEGSTYTFGD
+568 TSVTKGSTYTFGD

-586 YDTTNSV
+586 YDATNSV

-634 QTVITSGNDIAVS
+634 QTVITSENDIAAS

-669 NGNVLDKDSK
+669 NGNVLDKYSK

-705 KTDNYEKK
+705 KTGNYEKK

>member
-1 MREPQR
+1 
-7 VRHDFLVERGKNM
+7 M

-94 DIVNWMTK
+94 DIVNWMTT
-102 GDGNLNFYNDM
+102 GDGNLNFYGEM

-119 HGVYL
+119 HGVYPD
-124 NATLEINGV
+124 ATLEINGV
-133 KVKDGAEGV
+133 KVEKGAEGV
-142 QLYAAAEIHVNAKTW
+142 QVYAAAEIHVNAKNW

-231 FYLDGKLV
+231 FYLDGKFV

-281 TVPSKETETS
+281 TVPSKETET
-291 TGSTEETT
+291 TKGSEETT
-299 EAFDPST
+299 ETFDPST

-312 VKGSTTMSYYIA
+312 VGGSTTMSYYIA
-324 NDAAGKVSVQ
+324 NDAAGKVSVK
-334 PEMHGDNLYAAFKIA
+334 PEMHGDSLYAAFALA

-362 TPRDGAD
+362 TPRGGAY

-386 TNFYGNESV
+386 TDFYGKESV

-408 TKPYKDGEVLVNE
+408 NKPYKDGEVLVND
-421 SNVIKEVPAYES
+421 SNVTKEVPAYEN
-433 GNEYQNEYK
+433 GDYWQNEY
-442 NSGIKFVNGKKYVAE
+442 NNAPVNYVKGKKYVAE

-463 AAKKIKLVFQKNGEK
+463 AAKKIKLVFQRVNIWDFVDA
-478 NNNDWSPVAD
+478 NS
-488 GYDVEIAAGNKVK
+488 GYEAEIAAGNKVK
-501 ITYVFTSNLNVD
+501 ITYVFEATQETDNGNF
-513 DGIYDI
+513 DI

-548 TGIEVVPAPATYTV
+548 TGVEVVSAPATYTV
-562 TVDGAP
+562 TVDGTP
-568 TSVAEGSTYTFGD
+568 TSVTEGSTYTFGD

-593 AYASGEKITVNSD
+593 AYASGETITVNSN

-611 IKLNVAMQKG
+611 INLNVAMQKG

-705 KTDNYEKK
+705 KTGNYEKK

-742 RSIYYVANAVKEAG
+742 RSIYYVANAVKDAG

>member
-1 MREPQR
+1 
-7 VRHDFLVERGKNM
+7 M

-65 KNKGEA
+65 KYKGEA

-94 DIVNWMTK
+94 DIVNWMTT
-102 GDGNLNFYNDM
+102 GDGNLNFYGEM

-119 HGVYL
+119 HGVYPD
-124 NATLEINGV
+124 ATLEINGV
-133 KVKDGAEGV
+133 KVEKGAEGV
-142 QLYAAAEIHVNAKTW
+142 QVYAAAEIHVNAKNW

-231 FYLDGKLV
+231 FYLDGKFV

-281 TVPSKETETS
+281 TVPSKETET
-291 TGSTEETT
+291 TKGSEETT
-299 EAFDPST
+299 ETFDPST

-312 VKGSTTMSYYIA
+312 VGGSTTMSYYIA
-324 NDAAGKVSVQ
+324 NDAAGKVSVK
-334 PEMHGDNLYAAFKIA
+334 PEMHGDSLYAAFVLA

-386 TNFYGNESV
+386 TDFYEKESV

-408 TKPYKDGEVLVNE
+408 TKPYKDGEVLVND
-421 SNVIKEVPAYES
+421 SNVTKEVPAYEN
-433 GNEYQNEYK
+433 GYYWQNEY
-442 NSGIKFVNGKKYVAE
+442 NNAPVNYVKGKKYVAE

-463 AAKKIKLVFQKNGEK
+463 AAKKIKLVFQRVNIWDFVDA
-478 NNNDWSPVAD
+478 NS
-488 GYDVEIAAGNKVK
+488 GYEAEIAAGNKVK
-501 ITYVFTSNLNVD
+501 ITYVFEATQETDNGNF
-513 DGIYDI
+513 DI

-548 TGIEVVPAPATYTV
+548 TGVEVVSAPATYTV
-562 TVDGAP
+562 TVDGTP
-568 TSVAEGSTYTFGD
+568 TSVTEGSTYTFGD

-593 AYASGEKITVNSD
+593 AYASGETITVNSN

-611 IKLNVAMQKG
+611 INLNVAMQKG

-705 KTDNYEKK
+705 KTGNYEKK

-742 RSIYYVANAVKEAG
+742 RSIYYVANAVKDAG

>member
-1 MREPQR
+1 
-7 VRHDFLVERGKNM
+7 M

-94 DIVNWMTK
+94 DIVNWMTT
-102 GDGNLNFYNDM
+102 GDGNLNFYGDM

-119 HGVYL
+119 HGVYPD
-124 NATLEINGV
+124 ATLEINGV
-133 KVKDGAEGV
+133 KVEKGAEGV
-142 QLYAAAEIHVNAKTW
+142 QVYAAAEIHVNAKNW

-191 EESTELQKPAAPTG
+191 EESTELQKPAAPAG

-210 NDLKTNYTIAF
+210 NALNTDYTIAF

-231 FYLDGKLV
+231 FYLDGTYV
-239 KDITNGGVVTIE
+239 KDITNGGIVTIE

-273 SDISTVSV
+273 SDISTVQV
-281 TVPSKETETS
+281 KVPSKETETS
-291 TGSTEETT
+291 SGSTEETT

-306 ITEWTA
+306 ITDWTA

-324 NDAAGKVSVQ
+324 NDAATKVSVK
-334 PEMHGDNLYAAFKIA
+334 PEMHGDNLYAAFTLA
-349 AKFKSVVLNDESI
+349 AKFKSVSLNGEAI
-362 TPRDGAD
+362 EPRGGAD

-379 GYNKLVV
+379 GYNKLEV
-386 TNFYGNESV
+386 TDFYGKETV
-395 TIYFKVEKEEETT
+395 TVYFKVAKKEETI

-421 SNVIKEVPAYES
+421 SNVTKEVPAYE
-433 GNEYQNEYK
+433 GGDYWQNEY
-442 NSGIKFVNGKKYVAE
+442 NNAPVNYVEGKKYVAE

-463 AAKKIKLVFQKNGEK
+463 AAKKIKMVFQRVGIWDFVDAN
-478 NNNDWSPVAD
+478 S
-488 GYDVEIAAGNKVK
+488 GYEAEIAAGNKVK
-501 ITYVFTSNLNVD
+501 ITYVFEATQGKGTDNGNF
-513 DGIYDI
+513 DI

-548 TGIEVVPAPATYTV
+548 TGVEVLSAPATYTV
-562 TVDGAP
+562 TVDGTP
-568 TSVAEGSTYTFGD
+568 TSVTEGSTYTFGD

-593 AYASGEKITVNSD
+593 AYASGETITVNSN

-611 IKLNVAMQKG
+611 INLNVAMQKG

-669 NGNVLDKDSK
+669 NGSVLDKDSK
-679 YTNLDIANSGWYN
+679 YTTLDIANSGWYN

-705 KTDNYEKK
+705 KKDNYEKK
-713 FVGVGYATI
+713 FIGVGYVTI
-722 TYHNGD
+722 TYNNGD
-728 KYSIYADVN
+728 TYSVCADVN

-742 RSIYYVANAVKEAG
+742 RSIYYVANAVKDAG
-756 YKNCDAAQKAII
+756 YKNCDETQKSII

>member
-1 MREPQR
+1 
-7 VRHDFLVERGKNM
+7 M

-94 DIVNWMTK
+94 DIVNWMTT
-102 GDGNLNFYNDM
+102 GDGNLNFYGEM

-119 HGVYL
+119 HGVYPD
-124 NATLEINGV
+124 ATLEINGV
-133 KVKDGAEGV
+133 KVEKGAEGV
-142 QLYAAAEIHVNAKTW
+142 QVYAAAEIHVNAKNW

-231 FYLDGKLV
+231 FYLDGKFV

-281 TVPSKETETS
+281 TVPSKETET
-291 TGSTEETT
+291 TKGSEETT
-299 EAFDPST
+299 ETFDPST

-312 VKGSTTMSYYIA
+312 VGGSTTMSYYIA
-324 NDAAGKVSVQ
+324 NDAAGKVSVK
-334 PEMHGDNLYAAFKIA
+334 PEMHGDSLYAAFALA

-362 TPRDGAD
+362 TPRGGAD

-386 TNFYGNESV
+386 TDFYGKESV

-408 TKPYKDGEVLVNE
+408 TKPYKDGEVLVND
-421 SNVIKEVPAYES
+421 SNVTKEVPAYEN
-433 GNEYQNEYK
+433 GDYWQNEY
-442 NSGIKFVNGKKYVAE
+442 NNAPVNYVKGKKYVAE

-463 AAKKIKLVFQKNGEK
+463 AAKKIKLVFQRVNIWDFVDA
-478 NNNDWSPVAD
+478 NS
-488 GYDVEIAAGNKVK
+488 GYEAEIAAGNKVK
-501 ITYVFTSNLNVD
+501 ITYVFEATQETDNGNF
-513 DGIYDI
+513 DI

-548 TGIEVVPAPATYTV
+548 TGVEVVSAPATYTV
-562 TVDGAP
+562 TVDGTP
-568 TSVAEGSTYTFGD
+568 TSVTEGSTYTFGD

-593 AYASGEKITVNSD
+593 AYASGETITVNSN

-611 IKLNVAMQKG
+611 INLNVAMQKG

-634 QTVITSGNDIAVS
+634 QTVITSGNDIAVL

-705 KTDNYEKK
+705 KTGNYEKK

-742 RSIYYVANAVKEAG
+742 RSIYYVANAVKDAG

>member
-1 MREPQR
+1 
-7 VRHDFLVERGKNM
+7 M

-94 DIVNWMTK
+94 DIVNWMTT
-102 GDGNLNFYNDM
+102 GDGNLNFYGEM

-119 HGVYL
+119 HGVYPD
-124 NATLEINGV
+124 ATLEINGV
-133 KVKDGAEGV
+133 KVEKGAEGV
-142 QLYAAAEIHVNAKTW
+142 QVYAAAEIHVNAKNW

-231 FYLDGKLV
+231 FYLDGKFV

-281 TVPSKETETS
+281 TVPSKETET
-291 TGSTEETT
+291 TKGSEETT
-299 EAFDPST
+299 ETFDPST

-312 VKGSTTMSYYIA
+312 VGGSTTMSYYIA
-324 NDAAGKVSVQ
+324 NDAAGKVSVK
-334 PEMHGDNLYAAFKIA
+334 PEMHGDSLYAAFALA

-362 TPRDGAD
+362 TPRVGAD

-386 TNFYGNESV
+386 TDFYGKESV

-408 TKPYKDGEVLVNE
+408 TKPYKDGEVLVND
-421 SNVIKEVPAYES
+421 SNVTKEVPAYEN
-433 GNEYQNEYK
+433 GDYWQNEY
-442 NSGIKFVNGKKYVAE
+442 NNAPVNYVKGKKYVAE

-463 AAKKIKLVFQKNGEK
+463 AAKKIKLVFQRVNIWDFVDA
-478 NNNDWSPVAD
+478 NS
-488 GYDVEIAAGNKVK
+488 GYEAEIAAGNKVK
-501 ITYVFTSNLNVD
+501 ITYVFEATQETDNGNF
-513 DGIYDI
+513 DI

-548 TGIEVVPAPATYTV
+548 TGVEVVSAPATYTV
-562 TVDGAP
+562 TVDGTP
-568 TSVAEGSTYTFGD
+568 TSVTEGSTYTFGD

-593 AYASGEKITVNSD
+593 AYASGETITVNSN

-611 IKLNVAMQKG
+611 INLNVAMQKG

-705 KTDNYEKK
+705 KTGNYEKK

-742 RSIYYVANAVKEAG
+742 RSIYYVANAVKDAG